1 MIRVP
6 LTNPKAVALG
16 SIGFMT
22 AWANSGYATD
32 SHHLI
37 IAAGAALAGSSVP
50 HNPSTSP
57 DVLPE
62 SHIVTPYVNNV
73 QP

>member
-6 LTNPKAVALG
+6 ITNPKAIALG
-16 SIGFMT
+16 SVGFMT
-22 AWANSGYATD
+22 AWANSGYAVD

-50 HNPSTSP
+50 HNPASSP
-57 DVLPE
+57 NVQPE

-73 QP
+73 E